1 MAFLKSFFDSK
12 ETPMYESSD
21 AAIGENRRL
30 RVVCLGAGYSG
41 LMMAIAVR
49 EKLSAEDLD
58 FQVYEKNADLGGTW
72 LLNRYPGCQCD
83 IPAHNYQ
90 FSFEPKPDWS
100 NYYATSEQ
108 IQAYMSQVAR
118 KYRCEEY
125 IKYSHEIIGA
135 RWDDTEA
142 KWHLTIKSGDTQFDD
157 ICDVFINA
165 GGVLNNWNWPN
176 IPGISSYQ
184 GKLLHSADW
193 DPTFDFQDKTVAV
206 IGIGSSGVQIMPE
219 LAKVAKDVILFARSP
234 TWISPSGIGEPGP
247 EDPEIDRE
255 YNYAQKE
262 LTRFK
267 EDPQYLLQ
275 HRKDLQINRIAGFK
289 QFIMGTSSQVQAMAG
304 CEMAMREI
312 LGATEKGQAVLEKL
326 LPDFPVGCR
335 RLTPG
340 LGFLEAFTK
349 DNTHLEWKNIREITK
364 TGILTND
371 GRHLDFDAICCAT
384 GFDNSFRPRFP
395 VTGRNGFDLAKKWK
409 EEGPEG
415 YFGVTVAGM
424 PNYFTFVG
432 PNSPVSNGSLV
443 QAIQGTAIYIAK
455 CLKKMQKQSIHS
467 MEISSKAQSDFNE
480 HCQAYLKKTVWAGP
494 CSSWYKQG
502 TADGKIVA
510 VYCGSTYHFLE
521 ALKEPR
527 WEDYHFTYGPRSQNR
542 FHYLGN
548 GLTVGEAMGRGDMG
562 ITQTF
567 NFEDYW
573 NLFNSPVLFQ

>member
-1 MAFLKSFFDSK
+1 MHELSI
-12 ETPMYESSD
+12 
-21 AAIGENRRL
+21 AAIGENRQI

-49 EKLSAEDLD
+49 EKFHTEDLE

-72 LLNRYPGCQCD
+72 LVNRYPGCQCD
-83 IPAHNYQ
+83 IPTHNYQ
-90 FSFEPKPDWS
+90 FSFEPKPDWP

-108 IQAYMSQVAR
+108 IHQYMTQVAC
-118 KYRCEEY
+118 KYRCEDFF
-125 IKYSHEIIGA
+125 KYSHEVVKA
-135 RWDDTEA
+135 RWDDEEA
-142 KWHLTIKSGDTQFDD
+142 KWHITVKSGDAQFVD

-165 GGVLNNWNWPN
+165 GGVLNNWNWPS
-176 IPGISSYQ
+176 IPGISSYR

-193 DPTFDFQDKTVAV
+193 DLNFEFQDKTVAV

-219 LAKVAKDVILFARSP
+219 LAKVAKSVTLFARSP

-247 EDPEIDRE
+247 GDPEIDRE
-255 YNYAQKE
+255 YKYTERE
-262 LTRFK
+262 LIRFRD
-267 EDPQYLLQ
+267 DPQYLLR
-275 HRKDLQINRIAGFK
+275 HRKDLQINRITGFR
-289 QFIMGTSSQVQAMAG
+289 QFIIGTPSQLQAMAA
-304 CEMAMREI
+304 CETAMREI
-312 LGATEKGQAVLEKL
+312 LGTTDKGRTVLEKL

-364 TGILTND
+364 RGILTSD

-384 GFDNSFRPRFP
+384 GFDNSFQPQFP

-409 EEGPEG
+409 EEGPEA
-415 YFGVTVAGM
+415 YFGVTLAGM
-424 PNYFTFVG
+424 PNYFSFVG

-455 CLKKMQKQSIHS
+455 CLKKMQTQSIRS
-467 MEISSKAQSDFNE
+467 MEISLKAQNDFNE
-480 HCQAYLKKTVWAGP
+480 HCQAYLKTTVWAGP

-510 VYCGSTYHFLE
+510 IYCGSTYHFLE

-527 WEDYHFTYGPRSQNR
+527 WEDYHFTYVPISQNNR
-542 FHYLGN
+542 FYYLGN
-548 GLTVGEAMGRGDMG
+548 GMTVGEVTGRGDMG

-567 NFEDYW
+567 SFEDYW